1 MPRFRRNERRN
12 HAQSINENYIPFYN
26 ARLFAMHESL
36 IQSYAHF
43 TYHANYMFNALGQ
56 SLHSVRNPQP
66 WSFIPLSQSQPQRQ
80 QPQYQQPQYQPPQ
93 YQQPQYQQP
102 QYQQPQYQQP
112 QYQQPQY
119 QQQQPRQPQPQPRQP
134 QPHQQPQQPQSHAIP
149 LSANAAPFR
158 SNATTV
164 LENSIVNA
172 LIGMLYHP
180 EEQRLTRAELDER
193 VELTRFENIIH
204 PLNTICSI
212 THDEFEPSQQVA
224 RIRHCGHIFNSDSL
238 AHWLRLNN
246 TCPSCRHN
254 LRDSPNAT
262 TTNAT
267 ATNAATTNATT
278 TNATTTNATAT
289 NATTANNANATAT
302 NATATNATNATNATT
317 TNATATNA
325 TNASNATN
333 ATTTNATTTN
343 ATTTN
348 ATNIIN
354 MRRILEIPLESEIS
368 INTFYND
375 LIRNR
380 ANIPGF
386 ELNAVDDDSI
396 VFSFDLMSDRRN
408 GSGSGTGQGPAG
420 QGSGNIDEVD

>member
-1 MPRFRRNERRN
+1 
-12 HAQSINENYIPFYN
+12 
-26 ARLFAMHESL
+26 
-36 IQSYAHF
+36 
-43 TYHANYMFNALGQ
+43 
-56 SLHSVRNPQP
+56 
-66 WSFIPLSQSQPQRQ
+66 
-80 QPQYQQPQYQPPQ
+80 
-93 YQQPQYQQP
+93 
-102 QYQQPQYQQP
+102 
-112 QYQQPQY
+112 
-119 QQQQPRQPQPQPRQP
+119 
-134 QPHQQPQQPQSHAIP
+134 
-149 LSANAAPFR
+149 
-158 SNATTV
+158 V

-204 PLNTICSI
+204 PLNTTCSI

-254 LRDSPNAT
+254 LRNTAPN

-267 ATNAATTNATT
+267 N
-278 TNATTTNATAT
+278 AT
-289 NATTANNANATAT
+289 NATTATANATTATANAATTTTNATNATNATAT
-302 NATATNATNATNATT
+302 NATATNATA

-325 TNASNATN
+325 A
-333 ATTTNATTTN
+333 TTN

-375 LIRNR
+375 LIRNS

-386 ELNAVDDDSI
+386 ELNSVENDSI
-396 VFSFDLMSDRRN
+396 VFSFDLN
-408 GSGSGTGQGPAG
+408 GSGPAQGPAG
-420 QGSGNIDEVD
+420 QGSGSGNIDEVD